1 MLLWKK
7 FPALRSF
14 RAENGPLE
22 DEAAASGGCSCPTLI
37 SRWPRGSFILQV
49 GQRPLQDQKV
59 ALVVLMEGVF
69 SRSSGPGCACCTG
82 QWGQGSRR
90 SKVSGDHICLG
101 ACGWKVRG
109 ALTLAGA
116 GGRLCCTSVGV
127 SPDSSVSRGVSG
139 SGSFPSFS
147 LPLFLPQASC
157 LGPNT
162 AFCSCHPLK
171 NVTSPS

>member
-1 MLLWKK
+1 M
-7 FPALRSF
+7 RSF

-37 SRWPRGSFILQV
+37 SRWPQGSFILQV

-59 ALVVLMEGVF
+59 MLAVLTEGVF
-69 SRSSGPGCACCTG
+69 SRISGPGCAWRSG

-90 SKVSGDHICLG
+90 SEVSGDHICLG

-109 ALTLAGA
+109 TLTLAGA

-127 SPDSSVSRGVSG
+127 SPDSRATQGCERERFLPASL
-139 SGSFPSFS
+139 S
-147 LPLFLPQASC
+147 LPLFLPQAGCVGS
-157 LGPNT
+157 NT
-162 AFCSCHPLK
+162 AFCSCHALK